1 VAAITISRQMSSQ
14 GDELAVQV
22 ARRLGWRYISRELIN
37 KAALAAGAPQ
47 VALAEID
54 ELDFLGLRPSP
65 REWRAYREQ
74 VEGIIRVLAQVG
86 DIVIVGRGGQVVLR
100 DRPEVLHLR
109 VVAPLEKRVS
119 WLQEATESLSPQ
131 AAEARLLQSDK
142 RRAGYLRHSYK
153 VSPNDPTLYH
163 LTINTGLFD
172 LTQAVGLVVQAFEA
186 LTTRKTEL

>member
-1 VAAITISRQMSSQ
+1 VAAITISRQVSSR
-14 GDELAVQV
+14 GDDLAVQV
-22 ARRLGWRYISRELIN
+22 AQRLGWRIISRELIN

-74 VEGIIRVLAQVG
+74 VQGIIQALAEIG
-86 DIVIVGRGGQVVLR
+86 DIVIVGRGGQIVLQ

-119 WLQEATESLSPQ
+119 WLQETESLSPQ
-131 AAEARLLQSDK
+131 VAEARLSQSDK
-142 RRAGYLRHSYK
+142 RRTGYVQRSYK
-153 VSPNDPTLYH
+153 VNPNDPALYH
-163 LTINTGLFD
+163 LTINTGCFD
-172 LTQAVGLVVQAFEA
+172 LTQAVGLVVQAFET

>member
-1 VAAITISRQMSSQ
+1 MAAITISRQVSSR
-14 GDELAVQV
+14 GDDLAVQV
-22 ARRLGWRYISRELIN
+22 AHRLGWRYISRELIN

-65 REWRAYREQ
+65 REWRAYQAQ
-74 VEGIIRVLAQVG
+74 VEGIIQVLAEVG

-100 DRPEVLHLR
+100 DRSEVLHLR

-119 WLQEATESLSPQ
+119 WLQAAENLSPQ

-142 RRAGYLRHSYK
+142 RRAGYLRRSYK
-153 VSPNDPTLYH
+153 VNSADPALYH
-163 LTINTGLFD
+163 LTINTGCFN
-172 LTQAVGLVVQAFEA
+172 LTQAVGLVIQAFET